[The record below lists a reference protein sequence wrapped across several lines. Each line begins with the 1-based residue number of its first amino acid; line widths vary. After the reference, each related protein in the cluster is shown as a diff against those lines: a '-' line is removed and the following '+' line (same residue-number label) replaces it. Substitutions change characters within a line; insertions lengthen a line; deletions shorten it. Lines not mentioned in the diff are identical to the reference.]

1 MKKKLLLAVLVLFLC
16 CLIGCERTPPLPNPA
31 AAMQSRLEKWQENW
45 PVEVSVTFK
54 IQCKP

>member
-1 MKKKLLLAVLVLFLC
+1 MKKKLLVAVLVLFLC